1 MLLTVLSFLAF
12 TILVYGI
19 SYFKTRNANT
29 HTETGY
35 FLAGR
40 GLTGWVIAASL
51 MLTNLSTEQMVG
63 LNGQGY
69 TDNMSVMG
77 WEVGASLALI
87 IVAFFFLPRYLKKGY
102 ATIPD
107 FIGDRY
113 DNTTKQVVNWF
124 FLFGYV
130 LVFVPIVLYSGA
142 IGLSGIFDL
151 EGTFGI
157 TKMQGIYIVV
167 WSIGIL
173 GILYTLSGGLRIMAI
188 ADTINGIGLLVGG
201 FMIPLFGLMFIGG
214 GNPITGFNELIHY
227 APEKFNSIGSSSDPV
242 PFATMFTGMFLVNL
256 FYWGTNQTIIQRALA
271 AKDLKEGQ
279 KGILFA
285 GILKL
290 FGPVFLILPGIIAF
304 KIFGPDLDMPDFAYP
319 MLVNKV
325 LPWFLVGFFAA
336 VLFGAILSSFNA
348 GLNSTSTLFTLN
360 IYKEYINP
368 KASEEELV
376 KKGKIAAAIL
386 AIFSMLVAPLIA
398 KAPNGLFD
406 YLQTVNGFYNVP
418 ILTLMLIGMLN
429 KKAPAVSAKITLGIF
444 ILVYGTTQLTA
455 MSGGFK
461 DFMAAGMA
469 DPSTLHGVAGWLW
482 GVLPSALAVP
492 LFKFSSIHYLHIL
505 AILFVIC
512 AIFMV
517 IMGKLYPAKHK
528 YEDSL
533 DKHVVDTTPWNKAVP
548 VSIAIFCCVV
558 GLYILLSKLGLAGI
572 AK

>member
-12 TILVYGI
+12 TLLVYGI
-19 SYFKTRNANT
+19 SYYKTRNVNT

-107 FIGDRY
+107 FIGERY
-113 DNTTKQVVNWF
+113 DNVTKQVVNWF

-130 LVFVPIVLYSGA
+130 LIFVPIVLYSGA

-173 GILYTLSGGLRIMAI
+173 GIIYSLSGGLRIMAI
-188 ADTINGIGLLVGG
+188 ADTINGIGLLIGG
-201 FMIPLFGLMFIGG
+201 FMIPLFGLMYIGG
-214 GNPITGFNELIHY
+214 GNPIEGLNVLVTSV
-227 APEKFNSIGSSSDPV
+227 PEKFNSIGSSSDPV

-279 KGILFA
+279 KGILYA
-285 GILKL
+285 AILKL
-290 FGPVFLILPGIIAF
+290 FGPLFLILPGIIAF
-304 KIFGPDLDMPDFAYP
+304 KIFGPGLEMSDFAYP
-319 MLVNKV
+319 MLVKEV

-368 KASEEELV
+368 KASEKELV
-376 KKGKIAAAIL
+376 SKGKIAAAIL
-386 AIFSMLVAPLIA
+386 AIFSMIVAPMIA
-398 KAPNGLFD
+398 NAPNGLFD

-429 KKAPAVSAKITLGIF
+429 KKAPAISAKITLAIF

-461 DFMAAGMA
+461 AFMAGGMA
-469 DPSTLHGVAGWLW
+469 DPTVLKGVAGAIYNAMPMWF
-482 GVLPSALAVP
+482 VKP
-492 LFKFSSIHYLHIL
+492 LFEFSSIHYLHIL

-512 AIFMV
+512 SLFMV
-517 IMGKLYPAKHK
+517 VMGHYYPSKHE

-533 DKHVVDTTPWNKAVP
+533 DRHIVDTTPWKKAVP
-548 VSIAIFCCVV
+548 VSIAIVCCVV
-558 GLYILLSKLGLAGI
+558 GLYILFSKLGI
-572 AK
+572 AA

>member
-29 HTETGY
+29 QTETGY

-87 IVAFFFLPRYLKKGY
+87 VVAFFFLPRYLKKGY

-107 FIGDRY
+107 FIGERY
-113 DNTTKQVVNWF
+113 DNVTKQVVNWF

-167 WSIGIL
+167 WTIGIL
-173 GILYTLSGGLRIMAI
+173 GIIYSFSGGLRIMAI
-188 ADTINGIGLLVGG
+188 ADTINGIGLLIGG
-201 FMIPLFGLMFIGG
+201 LMIPIFGLMAIGG
-214 GNPITGFNELIHY
+214 GNPVEGLTTLVNDV
-227 APEKFNSIGSSSDPV
+227 PEKFNAIGSSTDPV

-279 KGILFA
+279 KGILYA
-285 GILKL
+285 AILKL

-304 KIFGPDLDMPDFAYP
+304 KLFGPGLEVSDFAYP
-319 MLVNKV
+319 MLVKEV

-348 GLNSTSTLFTLN
+348 GLNSTSTLFTMN

-368 KASEEELV
+368 KATEKQLV
-376 KKGKIAAAIL
+376 LNGKIAAAIL
-386 AIFSMLVAPLIA
+386 AVFSMIVAPMIA
-398 KAPNGLFD
+398 NAPNGLFD

-429 KKAPAVSAKITLGIF
+429 KKAPAISAKITLAIF
-444 ILVYGTTQLTA
+444 ILVYGTTQLIA

-461 DFMAAGMA
+461 AFAAAGMT
-469 DPSTLHGVAGWLW
+469 DPAMLKGFAGLLYNN
-482 GVLPSALAVP
+482 LPAFITGP
-492 LFKFSSIHYLHIL
+492 LFSFSSIHYLHIL

-512 AIFMV
+512 SAFMY
-517 IMGKLYPAKHK
+517 IMGKVHPMPNK
-528 YEDSL
+528 YDDNL
-533 DKHVVDTTPWNKAVP
+533 DKHVVDTTPWKLAVP
-548 VSIAIFCCVV
+548 VSAAIFACVV
-558 GLYILLSKLGLAGI
+558 GLYILFSKLGI
-572 AK
+572 AA